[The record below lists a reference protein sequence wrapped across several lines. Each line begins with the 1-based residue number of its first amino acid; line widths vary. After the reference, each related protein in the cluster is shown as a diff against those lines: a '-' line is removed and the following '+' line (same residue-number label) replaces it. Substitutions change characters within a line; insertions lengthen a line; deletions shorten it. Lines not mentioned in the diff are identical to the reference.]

1 MPTSIGERGDGVE
14 SASNFF
20 EAFEAVVQLETMRAA
35 RDRIC
40 LPPVE
45 SDRNLATWLVTHRR
59 EIENAMKVQLGA
71 AAPSAGSAESE
82 ALRRFRSFLSGALV
96 RGESSPPALDG
107 LRLNERRVMALIDAW
122 TEAAAAIAGDLRPDL
137 RGIILPWTMQFRLAL
152 RTSGPGRRQR
162 GRPRASRRAVVAAI
176 DRVADAFL
184 AIDTDTGEIVDA
196 NPAAGS
202 LLGVNRDALLGV
214 DATNFVPRN
223 SQDGWWTELDAM
235 TEDGDTRSFWAHLV
249 DASGGPVDVHA
260 TMTRF
265 ASKGRVLAL
274 LMVRPQALAPP
285 PGSYTAA
292 VSAG

>member
-1 MPTSIGERGDGVE
+1 VE
-14 SASNFF
+14 P
-20 EAFEAVVQLETMRAA
+20 
-35 RDRIC
+35 DRK
-40 LPPVE
+40 
-45 SDRNLATWLVTHRR
+45 LATWLVTHRR

-82 ALRRFRSFLSGALV
+82 ALRRFRSFLSAALV

-107 LRLNERRVMALIDAW
+107 LRLNERRVMALIEAW
-122 TEAAAAIAGDLRPDL
+122 TDAASALSGEPTPDL
-137 RGIILPWTMQFRLAL
+137 RGAILPWTMQFRLAL
-152 RTSGPGRRQR
+152 RTTGSGRTQR

-214 DATNFVPRN
+214 DATNFVARTGHA
-223 SQDGWWTELDAM
+223 GWWTELDAM
-235 TEDGDTRSFWAHLV
+235 TEEGDTRSFWARLV
-249 DASGGPVDVHA
+249 DVGGGPIDVHA

-274 LMVRPQALAPP
+274 LMVRPALSVPVAAPTP
-285 PGSYTAA
+285 SP
-292 VSAG
+292 AG